1 MTNRQFFE
9 KVVAA
14 NVSAELTEFATAAIK
29 KLDDKNENRKTK
41 GTPTQ
46 RANAELKVQILDFM
60 NENVNRV
67 YTAKELADNFGV
79 VTQKISPL
87 MKQIADTGAIDVL
100 DVKDSKKNKVKGYK
114 VRVPDEEVEETTEE
128 E

>member
-14 NVSAELTEFATAAIK
+14 NVSAELTEFATTAIK

-114 VRVPDEEVEETTEE
+114 VRVPDEEVEETAEE

>member
-1 MTNRQFFE
+1 MTNRDFYTA
-9 KVVAA
+9 VINA
-14 NVSAELTEFATAAIK
+14 NVSAELTDFAKSAIE
-29 KLDDKNENRKTK
+29 KLDRKNETRKTK

-46 RANAELKVQILDFM
+46 RANAELKVQIFDYM
-60 NENVNRV
+60 NENPNRV

-87 MKQIADTGAIDVL
+87 MAQIAATGAIDVL

>member
-1 MTNRQFFE
+1 MTNREFYTA
-9 KVVAA
+9 VINA
-14 NVSAELTEFATAAIK
+14 NVSAELTTFAEEAIK
-29 KLDDKNENRKTK
+29 KLDHKNDTRKTK

-46 RANAELKVQILDFM
+46 RANAELKTQILDFM

-67 YTAKELADNFGV
+67 YTAKELADNFSV

>member
-1 MTNRQFFE
+1 MTNRDFYTA
-9 KVVAA
+9 VINA
-14 NVSAELTEFATAAIK
+14 NVSVELTDFAKSAIE
-29 KLDDKNENRKTK
+29 KLDHKNETRKTK

-46 RANAELKVQILDFM
+46 RANAELKTQIFDYM
-60 NENVNRV
+60 NENPNRV

-87 MKQIADTGAIDVL
+87 MKQIADTGAIDIL
-100 DVKDSKKNKVKGYK
+100 DVKDSKNNKVKGYK
-114 VRVPDEEVEETTEE
+114 VRVPDEEVEETAEE

>member
-29 KLDDKNENRKTK
+29 KLDHKNDTRKAK

-46 RANAELKVQILDFM
+46 RANAELKTQILDFM
-60 NENVNRV
+60 NENVNRI

>member
-1 MTNRQFFE
+1 MTNRDFYTA
-9 KVVAA
+9 VINA
-14 NVSAELTEFATAAIK
+14 NVSAELTDFAKSAIE
-29 KLDDKNENRKTK
+29 KLDHKNETRKTK

-46 RANAELKVQILDFM
+46 RANAELKGQIFDYM
-60 NENVNRV
+60 NENPNRV

-87 MKQIADTGAIDVL
+87 MAQIAATGTIDVL
-100 DVKDSKKNKVKGYK
+100 DVKDSKKNRVKGYK
-114 VRVPDEEVEETTEE
+114 VRVPDETVEETTEE

>member
-29 KLDDKNENRKTK
+29 KLDDKNENRKAK

-46 RANAELKVQILDFM
+46 RANAELKVQIFDYM
-60 NENVNRV
+60 SENPNRV

-87 MKQIADTGAIDVL
+87 MAQIAATGTIDIL

-114 VRVPDEEVEETTEE
+114 VRVPDEEVEETAEE

>member
-1 MTNRQFFE
+1 MTNRDFYTA
-9 KVVAA
+9 VINA
-14 NVSAELTEFATAAIK
+14 NVSAELTDFARSAIE
-29 KLDDKNENRKTK
+29 KLDHKNETRKTK

-46 RANAELKVQILDFM
+46 RANAEFKVQILDFM
-60 NENVNRV
+60 RENVNRV

-87 MKQIADTGAIDVL
+87 MKQIADTGAIDIL

-114 VRVPDEEVEETTEE
+114 VRVPDEEIEETAEE